1 MSNTAASDPK
11 PARTNTPGIRG
22 HIEICRFDHWVK
34 NVFVLPGIIAAL
46 ALNRI
51 PVHLSLLGY
60 ALLGLLATGLVAS
73 SNYVLNEVLDAPFD
87 RTHPI
92 KKNRPVP
99 SGRVYIHLAYIQW
112 ICLGVAG
119 VVIAY
124 CISTALMWTLIVL
137 WIMGCVYNVPPLR
150 SKDVPYVDV
159 LTEALNNPLRL
170 LAGWFMVSQSTIP
183 PASLLLSY
191 WMVGC
196 YFMAL
201 KRYSEL
207 LRLTAVE
214 KAFAYRKSLAYF
226 TPEGLLVAVMFY
238 ASASMLFFGSFL
250 MRYRMELVL
259 SFPLIA
265 WVMATY
271 LAIAFKHDSAAENPE
286 KLYREKSLMLAVSC
300 CTIAMTLLLFIDIPA
315 LQAIFT
321 PTAPIESIHG
331 MLR

>member
-1 MSNTAASDPK
+1 
-11 PARTNTPGIRG
+11 
-22 HIEICRFDHWVK
+22 
-34 NVFVLPGIIAAL
+34 
-46 ALNRI
+46 
-51 PVHLSLLGY
+51 
-60 ALLGLLATGLVAS
+60 
-73 SNYVLNEVLDAPFD
+73 
-87 RTHPI
+87 
-92 KKNRPVP
+92 
-99 SGRVYIHLAYIQW
+99 
-112 ICLGVAG
+112 
-119 VVIAY
+119 
-124 CISTALMWTLIVL
+124 
-137 WIMGCVYNVPPLR
+137 MGCVYNVPPLR

-170 LAGWFMVSQSTIP
+170 LAGWFMISQSTIP

-207 LRLTAVE
+207 LRLTAAE
-214 KAFAYRKSLAYF
+214 KSSAYRKSLAYF
-226 TPEGLLVAVMFY
+226 KPEGLLVTVMFY
-238 ASASMLFFGSFL
+238 SAASMLFFGSFL

-286 KLYREKSLMLAVSC
+286 KLYREKSLILAVSC
-300 CTIAMTLLLFIDIPA
+300 CTVAMALLLFVDIPA
-315 LQAIFT
+315 LQVIFA
-321 PTAPIESIHG
+321 PTAPIELLHG

>member
-1 MSNTAASDPK
+1 
-11 PARTNTPGIRG
+11 
-22 HIEICRFDHWVK
+22 
-34 NVFVLPGIIAAL
+34 
-46 ALNRI
+46 
-51 PVHLSLLGY
+51 
-60 ALLGLLATGLVAS
+60 
-73 SNYVLNEVLDAPFD
+73 
-87 RTHPI
+87 
-92 KKNRPVP
+92 
-99 SGRVYIHLAYIQW
+99 
-112 ICLGVAG
+112 
-119 VVIAY
+119 
-124 CISTALMWTLIVL
+124 
-137 WIMGCVYNVPPLR
+137 MGCVYNVPPLR

-214 KAFAYRKSLAYF
+214 KASAYRKSLAYF
-226 TPEGLLVAVMFY
+226 KPEGLLVTVMFY
-238 ASASMLFFGSFL
+238 AAASMLFFGSFL

-286 KLYREKSLMLAVSC
+286 KLYREKWLMLAVSC
-300 CTIAMTLLLFIDIPA
+300 CTAAMALLLFIDIPV
-315 LQAIFT
+315 LQVIFT

-331 MLR
+331 MLQ